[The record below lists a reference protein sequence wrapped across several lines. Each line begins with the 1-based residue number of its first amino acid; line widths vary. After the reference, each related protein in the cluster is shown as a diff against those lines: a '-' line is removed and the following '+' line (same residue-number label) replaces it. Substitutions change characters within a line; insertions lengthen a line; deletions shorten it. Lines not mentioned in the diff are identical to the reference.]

1 MFLVD
6 FTNGYLLLADV
17 PESLALL
24 VFGAGLMGAA
34 FALRRLLKRYDEGHA
49 EDAKAKVKR

>member
-6 FTNGYLLLADV
+6 FTKASLLLADV

-24 VFGAGLMGAA
+24 VFGASLVGAA
-34 FALRRLLKRYDEGHA
+34 IVLRHLLKRYDEVNA
-49 EDAKAKVKR
+49 ENAKSKAKR